1 MLESVKWLFFDMG
14 STLLDETDS
23 YKSWFANAANLVN
36 GAISAEDIE
45 KEYCAGMARY
55 EATVVGQL
63 KQFGFTGNST
73 NHLYPSE
80 LDKPYPEAKAV
91 LERLSKSYHLGIIA
105 NQKHGAEQR
114 LEGYGIRQFFDVII
128 SSAETGFVKPDP
140 RIFELAFQQ
149 AECKPDEAV
158 MIGDRPDNDIYPAK
172 RIGMKTIRIKQG
184 YAACQ
189 EPRSEEYEADIT
201 IGSLGELPAV
211 LQSPAVNSQ

>member
-91 LERLSKSYHLGIIA
+91 LERLSKSYPLGIIA

-140 RIFELAFQQ
+140 QIFELAFQQ